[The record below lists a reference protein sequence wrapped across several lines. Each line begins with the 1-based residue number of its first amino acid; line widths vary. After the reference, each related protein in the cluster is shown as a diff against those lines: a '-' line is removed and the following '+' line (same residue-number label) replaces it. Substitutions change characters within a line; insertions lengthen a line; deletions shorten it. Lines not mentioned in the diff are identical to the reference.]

1 MGVAEFLRNIETLL
15 TRSESGRAKLKA
27 TLERVQV
34 ISEMRKKM
42 AKG

>member
-1 MGVAEFLRNIETLL
+1 LQ
-15 TRSESGRAKLKA
+15 RSESGRAKLKA